1 MTCSARSVTT
11 KLLLLKVRPESA
23 FLWALL
29 LALFY
34 FSCFVPWL
42 IEHEVK
48 DWVCSSSMP
57 GWDGKTGEKEIWS
70 DLKLATAS
78 ALSGNG
84 TKTVRC
90 WLPYL
95 VVCPLMSAFV
105 NPYVLRIK
113 QSMPGKRME
122 GKIWHT
128 DAEGDDAEAGF
139 APLPLTCWGCHGKRN
154 FQKDW
159 FYEYLLDYSSF

>member
-1 MTCSARSVTT
+1 MIRSEVGHC
-11 KLLLLKVRPESA
+11 KR
-23 FLWALL
+23 
-29 LALFY
+29 
-34 FSCFVPWL
+34 
-42 IEHEVK
+42 IIIGEH
-48 DWVCSSSMP
+48 C
-57 GWDGKTGEKEIWS
+57 
-70 DLKLATAS
+70 
-78 ALSGNG
+78 NG

-139 APLPLTCWGCHGKRN
+139 APVPLTC
-154 FQKDW
+154 
-159 FYEYLLDYSSF
+159 